1 MVLFK
6 TLVREKEK
14 EEEEKEQKVRKIKV
28 RKVEVRKVEEVIR
41 EQENIDGKPF
51 VIGKN

>member
-28 RKVEVRKVEEVIR
+28 RKVEEVIR